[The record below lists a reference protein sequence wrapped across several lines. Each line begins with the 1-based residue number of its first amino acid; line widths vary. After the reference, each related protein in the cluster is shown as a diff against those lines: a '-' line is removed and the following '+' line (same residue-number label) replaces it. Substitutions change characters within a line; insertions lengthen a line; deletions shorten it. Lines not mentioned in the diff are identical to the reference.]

1 MAGGGSAAREW
12 EFSSPGYG
20 DCSIT
25 RVGAGAER
33 VRVGER
39 VSPGRVGGVVS
50 EHFRSVGGAVSAL
63 VPGCWGCGPGAVRSH
78 AQLRNGSRLAAL
90 CLRRPS

>member
-39 VSPGRVGGVVS
+39 VSPGRVGGWSPNTSGVWAA
-50 EHFRSVGGAVSAL
+50 R
-63 VPGCWGCGPGAVRSH
+63 
-78 AQLRNGSRLAAL
+78 SRLWFPAAGDAGL
-90 CLRRPS
+90 GRFDPTPS